1 MIIINN
7 DNFSSGGS
15 LTKVIFRKVLKKKQC
30 QKIKNPK
37 KIPALKPINKR
48 LMN

>member
-15 LTKVIFRKVLKKKQC
+15 LTKVIFRKVLKK
-30 QKIKNPK
+30 N
-37 KIPALKPINKR
+37 NVKR
-48 LMN
+48 